1 MTLKEEIE
9 KTLKSNREKLTDNSR
24 KTYTSLLVN
33 LWKKLKGDDKDE
45 NLSFFTEEKKK
56 IIEYINGLEK
66 LQSQKTL
73 LSALYILTHEEEYR
87 TLMLA
92 KCKLVN
98 DQYKEQKMSADRK
111 EHYISFDQIKE
122 KYLSLKNGLKKNP
135 DAEHIVDFLI
145 VAFMSGVLIPPRRN
159 EWCDVKIRH
168 YDKDKE
174 NFLDKNTV
182 TFHTYKTESKYGV
195 QVVKVPRELHAIL
208 KKWIGM
214 NETDYLLYNANTKK
228 KLSSSDLT
236 KRIHRIFQDSKIG
249 CDMFRSIYLSHIY
262 KDVPKLTELQSIA
275 DSMGHN
281 ITTAMTSYVKKG

>member
-9 KTLKSNREKLTDNSR
+9 DTLKSNREKLTDSSR
-24 KTYTSLLVN
+24 KTYTSLLLN
-33 LWKKLKGDDKDE
+33 LMKKLKPENE
-45 NLSFFTEEKKK
+45 NLSFFTEKKE
-56 IIEYINGLEK
+56 IIKHINGLDK

-73 LSALYILTHEEEYR
+73 LSALYILTHEEDYR
-87 TLMLA
+87 ALMLA

-98 DQYKEQKMSADRK
+98 DQYKEQKISADRK

-122 KYLSLKNGLKKNP
+122 KYLALKNGLKNA
-135 DAEHIVDFLI
+135 DADHIVDFLI
-145 VAFMSGVLIPPRRN
+145 VALMSGVLIPPRRN

-168 YDKDKE
+168 FDKDKD

-182 TFHTYKTESKYGV
+182 TFHNYKTESKYGT
-195 QVVKVPRELHAIL
+195 QVVKIPRELHAIL
-208 KKWIGM
+208 KKWVGM
-214 NETDYLLYNANTKK
+214 NETDYLLYNSNTKK

-281 ITTAMTSYVKKG
+281 ITTAMSAYVKK

>member
-1 MTLKEEIE
+1 MTFKEEIE
-9 KTLKSNREKLTDNSR
+9 ETLKSNREKLTDSSR
-24 KTYTSLLVN
+24 KTYTSLLLN
-33 LWKKLKGDDKDE
+33 LWKKLKPDKE
-45 NLSFFTEEKKK
+45 NLSFFTEKKP

-73 LSALYILTHEEEYR
+73 LSALYILTHEEDYR

-98 DQYKEQKMSADRK
+98 DQYKEQKISADRK

-122 KYLSLKNGLKKNP
+122 KYLALKNGLKNA
-135 DAEHIVDFLI
+135 DADHIVDFLI
-145 VAFMSGVLIPPRRN
+145 VALMSGVLIPPRRN

-168 YDKDKE
+168 FDKDKD

-214 NETDYLLYNANTKK
+214 NQTDYLLYNSNTKK

-236 KRIHRIFQDSKIG
+236 KRIHRIFQNSKIG

-262 KDVPKLTELQSIA
+262 KDVPKLNELQSIA

-281 ITTAMTSYVKKG
+281 IATAMTAYVKK